1 MTGNGPDQDK
11 DEELSATARSLHR
24 EWDSPQLWPNIAA
37 AMRAD
42 DKTTVA
48 SRPARGW
55 GAMKPWQAVAAAA
68 VLVMAVSS
76 ASWLGWRSLRPAT
89 PAPGAAAAQ
98 ERLLNEEALAAIER
112 SEAQYVHAID
122 ELTRLAAPKLEMPDS
137 PLLVNLQERLVVID
151 MAITEYRAEIARN
164 RFNAHLRRQLLW
176 IYQEK
181 RRTLEQIQE
190 YDPHAL

>member
-1 MTGNGPDQDK
+1 MTANGPDHDM
-11 DEELSATARSLHR
+11 DDELSAAARSLHC
-24 EWDSPQLWPNIAA
+24 EWDSPQHWPTIAA
-37 AMRAD
+37 ALRAEEQA
-42 DKTTVA
+42 THP
-48 SRPARGW
+48 RHFRGLAAVKQW
-55 GAMKPWQAVAAAA
+55 RVVAAAA
-68 VLVMAVSS
+68 VLVIAVSS
-76 ASWLGWRSLRPAT
+76 ASWLGWRLLKPAT
-89 PAPGAAAAQ
+89 PATGSATP

-112 SEAQYVHAID
+112 SEAQYVRAID

-151 MAITEYRAEIARN
+151 MAIAEYRAEIARN

>member
-11 DEELSATARSLHR
+11 DEELSAAARSLHR
-24 EWDSPQLWPNIAA
+24 EWDSPQLWPTIAA
-37 AMRAD
+37 AMRAE
-42 DKTTVA
+42 DKTTGA
-48 SRPARGW
+48 TLPTWGW
-55 GAMKPWQAVAAAA
+55 GAVKRWQAIAAAA
-68 VLVMAVSS
+68 VVVLAVSS
-76 ASWLGWRSLRPAT
+76 ASWLGWRSRSPAT
-89 PAPGAAAAQ
+89 PAPGAAVQ